1 MFITWPQ
8 RPLALVALLLLSGC
22 ATLPS
27 GPTVL
32 VLPGQ
37 GKPFEQFQVE
47 DAICRQWAGKQVG
60 MSAQDV
66 ANQNTAK
73 GAIVGTAIGAGAGAL
88 IGSAPG
94 EAGAGAAIGA
104 GSGLLVG
111 TATGSGA
118 GQQYGWQSQQ
128 QYDYAYVQCM
138 YAKGNQVPTQVHQY
152 RIRRITSPSPK
163 SMNPVPPDYVPTR

>member
-1 MFITWPQ
+1 MFITWMQ
-8 RPLALVALLLLSGC
+8 RPLVLVALLLLNGC
-22 ATLPS
+22 ATMPS

-88 IGSAPG
+88 IGSASG

-104 GSGLLVG
+104 GSGLLLG
-111 TATGSGA
+111 TAAGSGA
-118 GQQYGWQSQQ
+118 GQQFGGQAQQ
-128 QYDYAYVQCM
+128 QYDFAYVQCM
-138 YAKGNQVPTQVHQY
+138 YSKGNQIPTQVHQY
-152 RIRRITSPSPK
+152 RLRRVTSPPRTGTGS
-163 SMNPVPPDYVPTR
+163 VPPDYVPD